1 MKKRVDVLLAES
13 GLCRSRS
20 EAKDLMGRGL
30 VEVGGVVID
39 KASREF
45 EEEEFGEFV
54 KSGKVKILTEQY
66 VGRGAYKLVH
76 ALKTFNVNVA
86 GKICLDIGSS
96 TGGFT
101 QVLLQNG
108 AEKVCAVDV
117 GSKQFDK
124 NLLEQYGEKV
134 SLHEQTDFRNFEIS
148 EKVDL
153 VVCDVS
159 FISVKE
165 VIKVLQKF
173 FAPPLCKGRLGGV
186 GEAILLVKPQF
197 EVGKEELGKGG
208 IVKDK
213 KLQQRVLGE
222 VKEFVVAGGF
232 NILGETESVIEGGD
246 GNVEY
251 LLFVDRE
258 SSMCL

>member
-1 MKKRVDVLLAES
+1 MKKRVDVLLAVF

-20 EAKDLMGRGL
+20 EAKDLVGRGL
-30 VEVGGVVID
+30 VEVGDLVVD
-39 KASREF
+39 KVSREF
-45 EEEEFGEFV
+45 EEEGFGELV
-54 KSGKVKILTEQY
+54 KSRKVKILTEQY

-76 ALKTFNVNVA
+76 ALKSFNLSVT

-108 AEKVCAVDV
+108 ADKVHAIDV
-117 GSKQFDK
+117 GSEQFDK
-124 NLLEQYGEKV
+124 KLFEQYRSKIN
-134 SLHEQTDFRNFEIS
+134 LHEQTDIRNFKLA

-165 VIKVLQKF
+165 VIKVLHKF
-173 FAPPLCKGRLGGV
+173 LKSDGHAV
-186 GEAILLVKPQF
+186 LLVKPQF
-197 EVGKEELGKGG
+197 EVGKGELGKGG

-213 KLQQRVLGE
+213 KLQQKVLEE
-222 VKEFVVAGGF
+222 VKDFALASGF
-232 NILGETESVIEGGD
+232 RVLGETESVIEGGD
-246 GNVEY
+246 GNIEY
-251 LLFVDRE
+251 LLFLKRE
-258 SSMCL
+258 SNIFV